1 MTKEQ
6 LASIL
11 EAQADRY
18 QLRTSQ
24 AIAASTGDVS
34 SIGHAIRAEILDEV
48 GALLKAI
55 AKDLRGMG

>member
-11 EAQADRY
+11 EAHADRY

-24 AIAASTGDVS
+24 SIAASTGDVN